1 MSADQGRSHVF
12 ERRAHRI
19 EERSHIALASARR
32 QEHDR
37 QEPTRPDAHDGDII
51 GIDQDCVS
59 THIASGQGDGI
70 SGGDQRPF
78 GNIDRAGVL
87 TELGSKAHFAR

>member
-1 MSADQGRSHVF
+1 MSADQDRSHAF
-12 ERRAHRI
+12 ERRAHRM
-19 EERSHIALASARR
+19 EECSDIALAGARW

-37 QEPTRPDAHDGDII
+37 QEPTRPDAHHGDII

-59 THIASGQGDGI
+59 AHIASGQGDGVR
-70 SGGDQRPF
+70 GGDQRPF

-87 TELGSKAHFAR
+87 TERGSETHFAR